1 MLIDSL
7 TIILVDIKFNKLVN
21 HIKKK
26 KNLIRFQILIC
37 DIQKHRLVVIL
48 SMVNIYLPKKKEK
61 KKKNTKK
68 SNDKSQMLLEMK
80 E

>member
-61 KKKNTKK
+61 KKNTKK
-68 SNDKSQMLLEMK
+68 TNDKSQMLLEMK

>member
-37 DIQKHRLVVIL
+37 DIQKYRFVVIL

-61 KKKNTKK
+61 KNTKK
-68 SNDKSQMLLEMK
+68 TNDKSQMLLEMK